1 MLFGLL
7 FLSLNNLKDLNIR
20 KTKAVKN
27 IFIKIEL
34 YFGSLS

>member
-20 KTKAVKN
+20 KPKAVKN